1 MANKRVL
8 ETAIKKLQEA
18 NNNIKAEIKSG
29 IRNKEK
35 GEERI
40 IANESMILD
49 YQYRLDN
56 NLS

>member
-40 IANESMILD
+40 IANENKKKD
-49 YQYRLDN
+49 YT
-56 NLS
+56 

>member
-29 IRNKEK
+29 IRHKEK

-40 IANESMILD
+40 IANEALSLD
-49 YQYRLDN
+49 YEYRLDN